1 MNSVP
6 QLIRMIK
13 SPFNL
18 GGEKPVRGF
27 GILVLIIGAIGIMLA
42 LSMDT
47 SVINSAGARVN
58 DLNLM
63 ADRQLYILAAGAI
76 IIAGT
81 LMAALSGIRKKLASL
96 DKH

>member
-1 MNSVP
+1 
-6 QLIRMIK
+6 
-13 SPFNL
+13 
-18 GGEKPVRGF
+18 
-27 GILVLIIGAIGIMLA
+27 
-42 LSMDT
+42 MDT